1 MKHKTTHTPAPNVSS
16 QVPSTHTPVPQSQLR
31 IAIVHDW
38 LTNMGGAE
46 PLVLELHKLYPDAPI
61 YTSVYDRKKMT
72 AFAGCDV
79 RTTYLQK
86 LIPSFLRYKHIL
98 WPVLRAH
105 AFRRLDM
112 SKYDLIISSSTAEAK
127 AVKKRPDA
135 THICYCNTP
144 TRYYWSHYKEFKES
158 FHFGIFNIFIRPVI
172 PPFVWWMRKLDLQAA
187 AGVDY
192 FIANSNEV
200 KRRIKKYYERDSTV
214 IFPSVEV
221 ARFSNP
227 STQYPIPSPIKPR
240 SGFIMWGRHVPYKK
254 FDLAIEACN
263 QIGAKL
269 TVVGTGPETEKLK
282 KLAGPTVSFTGRV
295 SDKELVELA
304 HSAEAFLFP
313 GDEDFGIAPVEAIA
327 AGTPIIAYKS
337 GGALDYVIEGTT
349 GTFFNDQTVESL
361 VTALKNF
368 KPENYNQKILQAF
381 ATKFSTQNFRN
392 QISDFVN
399 SHIEK

>member
-1 MKHKTTHTPAPNVSS
+1 
-16 QVPSTHTPVPQSQLR
+16 
-31 IAIVHDW
+31 
-38 LTNMGGAE
+38 MGGAE

-72 AFAGCDV
+72 AFANCDV

-86 LIPSFLRYKHIL
+86 LIPNFLRYKHIL

-112 SKYDLIISSSTAEAK
+112 SEYDLIISSSTAEAK
-127 AVKKRPDA
+127 AVKKRPGA

-158 FHFGIFNIFIRPVI
+158 FHFGIFNIFIKPII

-187 AGVDY
+187 AGVDH

-200 KRRIKKYYERDSTV
+200 KRRIKKYYNRGSTV
-214 IFPSVEV
+214 IFPAVDVS
-221 ARFSNP
+221 RFSSP
-227 STQYPIPSPIKPR
+227 STQYPIPNPVKPR

-282 KLAGPTVSFTGRV
+282 KLAGPSVTFTRRV
-295 SDKELVELA
+295 SDEELVKLA
-304 HSAEAFLFP
+304 HGAEAFLFP

-327 AGTPIIAYKS
+327 AGTPVIAYKS
-337 GGALDYVIEGTT
+337 GGALDYVIEGET

-368 KPENYNQKILQAF
+368 KPENYNHKILQTF
-381 ATKFSTQNFRN
+381 ATKFSTEHFRN
-392 QISDFVN
+392 QISAFVN